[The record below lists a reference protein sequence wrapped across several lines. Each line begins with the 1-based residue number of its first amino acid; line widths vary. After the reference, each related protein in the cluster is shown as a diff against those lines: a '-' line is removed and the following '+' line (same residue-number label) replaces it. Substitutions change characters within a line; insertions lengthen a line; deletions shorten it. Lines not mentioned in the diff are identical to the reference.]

1 MSVNE
6 VRKPTAPIDF
16 EVRNTNGTTGPL
28 SSTSATFVLG
38 NEDHT
43 LGNALRHVLLERP
56 DVGFAGYAVPH
67 PSEPVVQIRLQT
79 RAHGKS
85 GAPKPTAISV
95 LKSASRTLADV
106 CDLLIERVEEAIPE
120 VVDEYAALREV
131 QEGENDGDDGDDAME
146 EEGSYDGGYD
156 ETAGEYDEAEGL

>member
-79 RAHGKS
+79 SANKKS

-95 LKSASRTLADV
+95 LKFASGTLADV

-120 VVDEYAALREV
+120 VADEYAALREA
-131 QEGENDGDDGDDAME
+131 QEGEDAGEDGDDPMADG
-146 EEGSYDGGYD
+146 GRYDEGYD
-156 ETAGEYDEAEGL
+156 ETAAEYDEAEGL